1 MNSLFVET
9 RCVWCQRLEPV
20 WEKFA
25 QQVQERGMPVG
36 VGKVDCVNEADLCRE
51 AKVLAFPTLRWYHA
65 GEPVSPDYKMDRT
78 VDALM
83 GFANRKLDMDDKFK
97 EWATKNAESVTPE
110 DKEAKRKLYHQDRPE
125 HPGCLVS
132 GHLMV
137 NRVPGNFHIEA
148 SSKNHNL
155 NAAMTNLS
163 HVVHHLSFGDP
174 KVTEE
179 RTNRNV
185 KRTLKQV
192 PEEHKQF
199 FSMNGLSFTTMDYH
213 QAFHHYIK
221 VVSTKFNLGNTKSKQ
236 ISAYQYLQQ
245 SQIVFYEETFVP
257 EARFSYDLSPMS
269 VVVEKRSRHWY
280 DYLTSLCAIIGGTF
294 TTLGLIDATLY
305 KILKPKKL

>member
-1 MNSLFVET
+1 MH
-9 RCVWCQRLEPV
+9 
-20 WEKFA
+20 
-25 QQVQERGMPVG
+25 MPVG
-36 VGKVDCVNEADLCRE
+36 VGKVDCVVEADLCRE
-51 AKVLAFPTLRWYHA
+51 AKVLAFPTLRWYHSS
-65 GEPVSPDYKMDRT
+65 EPVSPDYKMDRT
-78 VDALM
+78 VAALV
-83 GFANRKLDMDDKFK
+83 GYTKRKLEMDDKFK
-97 EWATKNAESVTPE
+97 EWASNNVDTVSEE
-110 DKEAKRKLYHQDRPE
+110 EKEAKRKLYHQDRPE
-125 HPGCLVS
+125 HTSCLVT

-163 HVVHHLSFGDP
+163 HIVHHLSFGDP

-185 KRTLKQV
+185 KRILKQV

-199 FSMNGLSFTTMDYH
+199 FAMNGLSFITMDYH

-221 VVSTKFNLGNTKSKQ
+221 VVSTKFNLGTTKSKQ

-245 SQIVFYEETFVP
+245 SQIVFYEEQNVP

-280 DYLTSLCAIIGGTF
+280 DYMTSVCAIIGGTF